1 MIHVGNGV
9 VEFRSQN
16 KITTLYTITP
26 FCPFQLAETKEK
38 SILEIIYIK
47 RVEFLKSG
55 VDFVFFSQQ
64 QCANPH
70 SKLQETYFE

>member
-1 MIHVGNGV
+1 VRHDR
-9 VEFRSQN
+9 FTHSQN

-55 VDFVFFSQQ
+55 VDFAFLSYQ
-64 QCANPH
+64 QCTHPH
-70 SKLQETYFE
+70 SKSQKLFSE